1 MSNKPRV
8 RTTTTAVATV
18 TVEISGL
25 GSWGPDCKLEQVYA
39 QARESAE
46 RAILKALQG
55 SSMRIVGNA
64 NIQAITTD
72 VERRHRP

>member
-8 RTTTTAVATV
+8 RTTTTARATV

-39 QARESAE
+39 QAREAAE
-46 RAILKALQG
+46 RAILKSLQG
-55 SSMRIVGNA
+55 SKVRILGHTE
-64 NIQAITTD
+64 IQAITTD
-72 VERRHRP
+72 LERRQRP